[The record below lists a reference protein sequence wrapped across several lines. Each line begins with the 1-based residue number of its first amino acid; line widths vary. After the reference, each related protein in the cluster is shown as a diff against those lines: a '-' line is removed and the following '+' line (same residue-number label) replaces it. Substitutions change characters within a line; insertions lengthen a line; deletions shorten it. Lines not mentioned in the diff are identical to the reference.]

1 MNHRMTVLHGIALG
15 ALIAGLPCTAIA
27 QSQSPVAGD
36 LQPRLENGRQIYVV
50 AQFERFNPRTALDIV
65 NQIPGFII
73 DTGDDDQRGLG
84 QADENVLINGA
95 RISGKNND
103 AFTTLRRIS
112 VENILRLE
120 IVDGATL
127 SISGLSGQVLNVV
140 TNDDGERGVTG
151 NFRWRPQIRRAGE
164 NWFAGDISISGPL
177 GKGEFTLAL
186 ENDAFRNGAQGRER
200 VIGRNFI
207 RDEVAR
213 TRGDRPVLNASFTQ
227 TSDAG
232 SIFNINAEYGLNNFR
247 QQVTTARTEP
257 GRSDI
262 SEIFVGTE
270 DEWNAELSADYEFDL
285 GGGRLKLIGLQRL
298 EHSPFEDMF
307 EQRFTDG
314 VTPLRGNQ
322 FNRTID
328 EGESVARAEYSWKTD
343 GGTDWG
349 INVEGAY
356 NFLESEGA
364 LLVRD
369 AQGVFQPIT
378 LTNANSKVT
387 EYRGEI
393 IGTYGRALSD
403 NLTLQATLGGEY
415 SQISQNGPL
424 GQTRSFI
431 RPKGSISL
439 AWKPQDDLDFSFK
452 LERKVD
458 QLNFFDFVASVDVS
472 NDVRNAG
479 NPALVPPQ
487 SWNAEIEGTFNLGA
501 FGSTTVKGYYNKIS
515 DIVDAIPITDTT
527 EALGNLDSAK
537 QYGITVASTFL
548 LDPLG
553 WTGAKIDVEAEA
565 QRSSVLDPLTGVKRR
580 ISDDLIYN
588 YEVSFRHD
596 IPNSNLAYGGGLER
610 YDGFT
615 QIRLDQTADFDELQP
630 YAWIFIEHKDVF
642 GLTVNANL
650 GNLFNRTDRFVRT
663 DYVGRR
669 DGPINFIEDRS
680 RKFGLIY
687 RLTVS
692 GSF

>member
-1 MNHRMTVLHGIALG
+1 MSAIIASSLFPIAAHAQTP
-15 ALIAGLPCTAIA
+15 AL
-27 QSQSPVAGD
+27 SN
-36 LQPRLENGRQIYVV
+36 LQPRTENGRQIYDVV
-50 AQFERFNPRTALDIV
+50 QFERFNPRTALDIV
-65 NQIPGFII
+65 NQIPGFIV
-73 DTGDDDQRGLG
+73 DTGDNNERGLG

-103 AFTTLRRIS
+103 AFTMLRRIS
-112 VENILRLE
+112 VENIVRLE

-140 TNDDGERGVTG
+140 TNGDDDRGVSG
-151 NFRWRPQIRRAGE
+151 NFRWQPQFRRAGE

-177 GKGEFTLAL
+177 GKGEFTIAL
-186 ENDAFRNGAQGRER
+186 ENDAFRNGAQGREH
-200 VIGRNFI
+200 ITFPNATDRNFI

-213 TRGDRPVLNASFTQ
+213 VRGDRPTLS
-227 TSDAG
+227 TSYTSTSTTG
-232 SIFNINAEYGLNNFR
+232 SIFNINAEYGINHFRERVATDRSKPGELDITENF
-247 QQVTTARTEP
+247 A
-257 GRSDI
+257 GR
-262 SEIFVGTE
+262 EN
-270 DEWNAELSADYEFDL
+270 EWNAEVSADYEFDL

-298 EHSPFEDMF
+298 EHSPFENIF

-314 VTPLRGNQ
+314 ITPPSGNQ

-328 EGESVARAEYSWKTD
+328 EGESVLRAEYSWKTD

-349 INVEGAY
+349 LNMEGAY

-369 AQGVFQPIT
+369 AQGVFQPI
-378 LTNANSKVT
+378 LLDNANSKVT

-393 IGTYGRALSD
+393 IGTYGRALTD

-487 SWNAEIEGTFNLGA
+487 SWNAEVEGTFNLGA
-501 FGSTTVKGYYNKIS
+501 FGSTTVTGYYNKIS
-515 DIVDAIPITDTT
+515 DIVDAIPITATT
-527 EALGNLDSAK
+527 EALGNLDSAS
-537 QYGITVASTFL
+537 QYGISVVSTFL
-548 LDPLG
+548 LDSLG
-553 WTGAKIDVEAEA
+553 WKGAKIDVEAEA
-565 QRSSVLDPLTGVKRR
+565 RRSSVLDPLTGVKRR
-580 ISDDLIYN
+580 ISNDFIYE
-588 YEVSFRHD
+588 YEINFRHD
-596 IPNSNLAYGGGLER
+596 IPNSNFAYGGSIEQF
-610 YDGFT
+610 DGFPQT
-615 QIRLDQTADFDELQP
+615 RLDQTADFDALAP
-630 YAWIFIEHKDVF
+630 YAAIFIEHKDVF

-650 GNLFNRTDRFVRT
+650 GNLFNRSDRFVRT

-669 DGPINFIEDRS
+669 DGPINFIENRN